1 MDNLSLAVLGSTNL
15 VPEEEMGVD
24 KKINASVEIVNMVE
38 NVLPAEDRA
47 ETGGIS
53 SNELDKAAELGA
65 FSPINGM
72 GKING
77 FRDNTLYAAIY
88 EDEKRHCFIEVCEKL
103 KDGTYS
109 PKLRFS
115 QSDLRK
121 AFLCKFN
128 PYTIKKDSP
137 LMLIKSDVINFL
149 KGLIDEQLAMYNVAP
164 EAEDILKILKIL
176 ETIWDVWD
184 ELPLYKENISEK
196 RYIFYNRVIEE
207 AKRMNIGD
215 TEHKAYYAF
224 EYEEI
229 AYLAEQL
236 EMKVTDFL
244 KTLKEYG
251 CLYLTQSSNGYQTC
265 VRFKDDHDPE
275 DGTLIPSH
283 TEWRYC
289 VYKLEYF
296 NSYKTNSN

>member
-38 NVLPAEDRA
+38 NVLPVEDRA
-47 ETGGIS
+47 EMGGIS

-65 FSPINGM
+65 FSPISGM

-88 EDEKRHCFIEVCEKL
+88 EDEKRHCFIEVREKL

-121 AFLCKFN
+121 AYMCNFN

-164 EAEDILKILKIL
+164 EADDILKILEVIC
-176 ETIWDVWD
+176 EVWD
-184 ELPLYKENISEK
+184 KLPLYKENLSEK
-196 RYIFYNRVIEE
+196 RYSFYNRVIEE
-207 AKRMNIGD
+207 AKKIDLGNTG
-215 TEHKAYYAF
+215 HKAYYAF
-224 EYEEI
+224 GYEEI
-229 AYLAEQL
+229 EYLAGQL

-251 CLYLTQSSNGYQTC
+251 FLYLTQSSNGYQTC
-265 VRFKDDHDPE
+265 VRFKDDSDPE
-275 DGTLIPSH
+275 YGTLIPSH

-296 NSYKTNSN
+296 NSYKTDSN

>member
-1 MDNLSLAVLGSTNL
+1 MDNLSLAALGSTNL

-38 NVLPAEDRA
+38 NVLPVEDRA

-65 FSPINGM
+65 FSPVSGM

-88 EDEKRHCFIEVCEKL
+88 EDEKRHCFIEVCEEL

-164 EAEDILKILKIL
+164 EAEDILKIL

-207 AKRMNIGD
+207 AKRINIGN

-229 AYLAEQL
+229 EYLAERL